1 MYIRGLKF
9 IFISIFNHQYTKYKF
24 RLDAK
29 HECLTGIPYI
39 NAGHLWILHKIHTNS
54 DKAFHLLN
62 VFIKLVT
69 YIKQKLETGSY
80 LSGPSFHIQNMETHC
95 AYRYTYIAYTY
106 MYTYIHTY
114 VYIHTEASDTRKSPT
129 FSTKWAPSPYSSD
142 LFRTPILPK
151 MITSKIHVASLD
163 INIR

>member
-29 HECLTGIPYI
+29 HECLTGIPYM

-80 LSGPSFHIQNMETHC
+80 LSCPYFHMQNMETHC

-106 MYTYIHTY
+106 MYTYI
-114 VYIHTEASDTRKSPT
+114 YIHTYTYTQKPQTLENHLHFPLNELLPLILQTCSEHP
-129 FSTKWAPSPYSSD
+129 FFQKW
-142 LFRTPILPK
+142 
-151 MITSKIHVASLD
+151 SLLKHMWQVLK
-163 INIR
+163 